1 MAKRIREATGTAA
14 KVGPGRVK
22 LTLITPGV
30 GSSGT
35 YSPALLEQ
43 AAKDKVFPR
52 GTHSMVNHNT
62 RTEDMDRPEGDLRNL
77 AGVLLEDARWE
88 GGALVAEARIGSAW
102 RDFVDEFGEF
112 IGVSISAAAEI
123 AEDGTVERLIPDPF
137 NRADLV
143 TVAGR
148 GGEIAEVLEAA
159 RVIESR
165 SIVDE
170 AGNRDVREW
179 LANVVKA
186 THGGPGRWVWLRD
199 FDPTNAWF
207 DVEVDDHTGYTVHT
221 YQQGYT
227 VNGVEVT
234 LTGEPI
240 EVRAHTEYTPIT
252 QDSPVNPAG
261 VAEKKEAAT
270 MATIDD
276 AELQTLR
283 ENSGRVTALE
293 TENKTL
299 ADELAAER
307 QKAAE
312 AATEARQDAAARAV
326 KEAFGEDAPAYHLNA
341 ARLAATADD
350 FDHDKFAAEVKEAA
364 AAVASANGAGNPSG
378 VGETTPTGTTT
389 EYTLESAEAEVAKA
403 FGRTVKEA

>member
-1 MAKRIREATGTAA
+1 MAKRIREATGTAT

-22 LTLITPGV
+22 LTLITPGQ
-30 GSSGT
+30 GSSGS
-35 YSPALLEQ
+35 YSPAMLEQ

-52 GTHSMVNHNT
+52 GTHSMVNHSS
-62 RTEDMDRPEGDLRNL
+62 RTEELDRPEGDLRNL

-165 SIVDE
+165 SVVDE
-170 AGNRDVREW
+170 AGNRDVRDW
-179 LANVVKA
+179 LASVVKA

-207 DVEVDDHTGYTVHT
+207 EVEVDDRTGYTVHT

-234 LTGEPI
+234 LTGDPI

-252 QDSPVNPAG
+252 TDSPAIPAG
-261 VAEKKEAAT
+261 ATENGNVKKETDT
-270 MATIDD
+270 MPKIEIEE
-276 AELQTLR
+276 AELNQLR
-283 ENSGRVTALE
+283 ESSSRVPVLE
-293 TENKTL
+293 DENKTL
-299 ADELAAER
+299 KEAAETAAREARKDKALAAV
-307 QKAAE
+307 A
-312 AATEARQDAAARAV
+312 
-326 KEAFGEDAPAYHLNA
+326 EAFGKDAPKFYVSAAESAAKDDDYDHDAFAAMVTEATA
-341 ARLAATADD
+341 AR
-350 FDHDKFAAEVKEAA
+350 E
-364 AAVASANGAGNPSG
+364 SANGAGTPSG
-378 VGETTPTGTTT
+378 VGETTATGSEVITP
-389 EYTLESAEAEVAKA
+389 ESADQAVAEA
-403 FGRTVKEA
+403 FGRNVKEA